1 MAGTGF
7 YDESQRLY
15 LPKDTLTWT
24 DLNTSPYATW
34 DNWTSWYQNLTSS
47 STVQFTTDIID
58 FGRSAKVAPTVIVK
72 TSVDGNTN
80 SGDPIIFDSS
90 NEDKPAITI
99 EGSDNSDMSSAT
111 SVALT
116 RTSNPT
122 YTGVGKKRYY
132 RVTVNINAGTNAA
145 PHGIIGI
152 QVTLDTTEI
161 TETIQEFNTATVDD
175 GSTANR
181 TIPTIRTYAGIT
193 YVGITPR
200 TNVTDSN
207 VTGTSSSG
215 NYVQLDYYAEG
226 YTVQSGGAVT
236 TSSVTMPPLAQL
248 VSTATNSFVISL
260 FEANSGDDTNATVDC
275 HVRGLEGRAISS
287 DGNLE

>member
-1 MAGTGF
+1 MAKTGF
-7 YDESQRLY
+7 YDSSQRIY
-15 LPKDTLTWT
+15 LPKDNLTWT
-24 DLNTSPYATW
+24 NLDTSPYATW
-34 DNWTSWYQNLTSS
+34 DNWTSWYQNLSA
-47 STVQFTTDIID
+47 STTVEFTTDIID
-58 FGRSAKVAPTVIVK
+58 FGRSAKVAPTVIV
-72 TSVDGNTN
+72 TTGLDGDT
-80 SGDPIIFDSS
+80 GTAVTFDSS

-99 EGSDNSDMSSAT
+99 EGSNNADMSSAT

-116 RTSNPT
+116 RTTTPT
-122 YTGVGKKRYY
+122 FTTVGAKRYY
-132 RVTVNINAGTNAA
+132 RVTANIHTGTNAA
-145 PHGIIGI
+145 PNGIVGI
-152 QVTLDTTEI
+152 QVSLDTTEI
-161 TETIQEFNTATVDD
+161 NETIQEFNTATVDD

-181 TIPTIRTYAGIT
+181 TIPTIQTYAGIT

-207 VTGTSSSG
+207 VTGTSSLG
-215 NYVQLDYYAEG
+215 NYVQLDYFAEG

-260 FEANSGDDTNATVDC
+260 FEANSGDDTNATVDF

>member
-7 YDESQRLY
+7 YDSSQRLY

-58 FGRSAKVAPTVIVK
+58 FGRSAKVTPTVIVK

-80 SGDPIIFDSS
+80 SGDPITFDSS

-122 YTGVGKKRYY
+122 YTSVGKKRYY
-132 RVTVNINAGTNAA
+132 RVTVNIDAGTNAA
-145 PHGIIGI
+145 PHGIVGI
-152 QVTLDTTEI
+152 QVDLDTTEI
-161 TETIQEFNTATVDD
+161 EETIQEFNTATVDD

-181 TIPTIRTYAGIT
+181 TIPTVNTYAGIT

-200 TNVTDSN
+200 TNVSDTN
-207 VTGTSSSG
+207 VTGTSSLG

-226 YTVQSGGAVT
+226 YTEQSGGSVS
-236 TSSVTMPPLAQL
+236 TSAVTMPPLAQL
-248 VSTATNSFVISL
+248 VSTSTNSFVVSL
-260 FEANSGDDTNATVDC
+260 FEANSGDDTNATVDFL
-275 HVRGLEGRAISS
+275 VKGLEGRTITA

>member
-1 MAGTGF
+1 MAKTGF
-7 YDESQRLY
+7 YDDNQRIY

-34 DNWTSWYQNLTSS
+34 DNWTSWYQNLSA
-47 STVQFTTDIID
+47 STTLEFTTDIID
-58 FGRSAKVAPTVIVK
+58 FGRSAKVTPTVILR
-72 TSVDGNTN
+72 TGLDGET
-80 SGDPIIFDSS
+80 GTAMTFDSS

-99 EGSDNSDMSSAT
+99 EGSNNSDMSSAT
-111 SVALT
+111 SVTLT
-116 RTSNPT
+116 RTSSPT
-122 YTGVGKKRYY
+122 FSSVGAKRYY
-132 RVTVNINAGTNAA
+132 RVTVNINSGTNAA
-145 PHGIIGI
+145 PNGIIGI
-152 QVTLDTTEI
+152 QVSLDTTEV

-181 TIPTIRTYAGIT
+181 TIPTGNTYSDIT

-200 TNVTDSN
+200 TNVSDTN

-226 YTVQSGGAVT
+226 YTVQSGGSVT
-236 TSSVTMPPLAQL
+236 TAAVTMPPLSQL
-248 VSTATNSFVISL
+248 VSTSTNSFVISL

-275 HVRGLEGRAISS
+275 HVRGLQGTVISA